1 MEGLSD
7 GSDAAIE
14 APPRATLGVVS
25 FVAVVSM
32 SSAADLSAFP
42 PPVPSTRP
50 PRLSAT
56 IVVVRDGP
64 GGPEVLLSRRA
75 ESTDHT
81 SGAWVF
87 PGGILDPGDR
97 AAHAACVG
105 LDDAQAS
112 RRLGLDHGGLDFWV
126 AAIRECFEESGLLFA
141 YATKGGLV
149 DLDGAD
155 AARLAAWRGTLH
167 RRERT
172 IAALCE
178 TETIQLA
185 TDRLV
190 YLSHWLTPLG
200 RPKRYDT
207 RFFIAAAPAAQTALF
222 DGTEMLEQLWIAPA
236 EALARTA
243 SLKLLT
249 PTQKTLEA
257 ITRFPDVASL
267 MAWAAAPRAVSLTM
281 PRVATGSEGLRPV
294 LPDEPAWAEL
304 GHIDPAGHGHASY
317 DIVADRAVR
326 LSDRVIR
333 VTAGNGS
340 IMTGPGTNTYL
351 VGGGPANEWAVIDP
365 GPAID
370 AHVEAILAA
379 APGPIRWIFATHTH
393 IDHSPAT
400 VALKQRTG
408 AIVHGLAPAHREW
421 QDATFAADVTLRGG
435 ERIAVAPATTLAAI
449 HTPGH
454 ASNHLCYLLEEEK
467 TLFTGDHVMQQST
480 VVINPPDGDMRAYV
494 ASLQSLLDLD
504 LDWLAPGHGF
514 LMAEPRRAMQAIVD
528 HRLAREAKVVAALLE
543 LGASAPN
550 VLLARV
556 YADVPPRLHP
566 MAMRSLTAHLL
577 KLRDDGVA
585 QEGSGRWSLLRSA

>member
-1 MEGLSD
+1 
-7 GSDAAIE
+7 
-14 APPRATLGVVS
+14 
-25 FVAVVSM
+25 M
-32 SSAADLSAFP
+32 STSADLSAFP
-42 PPVPSTRP
+42 PPEPGTPSRP

-56 IVVVRDGP
+56 IVVVRDGAT
-64 GGPEVLLSRRA
+64 GLEVLLSRRA

-105 LDDAQAS
+105 LDDVEAS
-112 RRLGLDHGGLDFWV
+112 RRLGLDQGGLDFWV
-126 AAIRECFEESGLLFA
+126 AAIRECFEESGLLFGYTA
-141 YATKGGLV
+141 DGRIV

-155 AARLAAWRGTLH
+155 AKRLADWRGVLH

-178 TETIQLA
+178 TERIRLA
-185 TDRLV
+185 ADRLV

-200 RPKRYDT
+200 RAKRYDT
-207 RFFIAAAPAAQTALF
+207 RFFIAAAPATQTALF

-236 EALARTA
+236 EALARTT

-249 PTQKTLEA
+249 PTQKSLEV
-257 ITRFPDVASL
+257 ISRFDDVASL

-281 PRVATGSEGLRPV
+281 PRVASGSEGLRPV

-304 GHIDPAGHGHASY
+304 GRIDPAGHGRASY
-317 DIVADRAVR
+317 DIVTDRAVR

-340 IMTGPGTNTYL
+340 MMTGPGTNTYL
-351 VGGGPANEWAVIDP
+351 VGGPANEWAVIDP

-370 AHVEAILAA
+370 AHVDAIVAA

-393 IDHSPAT
+393 TDHSPAT
-400 VALKQRTG
+400 VALKARTG
-408 AIVHGLAPAHREW
+408 ATVHGLAPAHREW
-421 QDATFAADVTLRGG
+421 QDATFSADVTLRGG
-435 ERIAVAPATTLAAI
+435 ERIAIAPATTLRAV

-494 ASLQSLLDLD
+494 ASLRSLLDLD

-514 LMAEPRRAMQAIVD
+514 LMAESRRAMQAIID
-528 HRLAREAKVVAALLE
+528 HRLAREAKVVGALRDMGESTSSALLE
-543 LGASAPN
+543 
-550 VLLARV
+550 RV
-556 YADVPPRLHP
+556 YADVPARLHP

-585 QEGSGRWSLLRSA
+585 RQDSDRWSLLRSA